1 MSNCIVKR
9 FKVSTYV
16 IGVDVYVHTPKSFRI
31 EYDEL
36 EANVSFHGITNFT
49 FKYYTKAFTLAPR
62 FMQPDPS
69 ACVHECEDSD
79 CVENVTFPDTGNVLD
94 HIAYTKNHTKIYKFL
109 K

>member
-1 MSNCIVKR
+1 
-9 FKVSTYV
+9 
-16 IGVDVYVHTPKSFRI
+16 
-31 EYDEL
+31 
-36 EANVSFHGITNFT
+36 
-49 FKYYTKAFTLAPR
+49 
-62 FMQPDPS
+62 MQPDPS